1 MLAGAGCVDGSAS
14 FRSPAPPKI
23 SRTSR
28 RCDRAAL
35 RCAATLAAQ
44 PHPSSVQ
51 TSGWT
56 YKYPHYPCASPCG
69 VDDVRCQQ
77 MEALFQNVLNYP
89 RLPCRLIRLLDQ
101 MTLDVH
107 TMTATV
113 EGLTHQYGP
122 EMVLYL
128 LRKQPNILQYDLN
141 ALVRNA
147 EYVGA
152 MLKLRRPD
160 LFRVLTKNANLLCM
174 EPQLVQM
181 RYAGLHKPVDVPE
194 RGGCFRLVALLAAVV
209 AAVVVEVEAV
219 LVAVVVVVA
228 LLAAVVA
235 AVVAV
240 VAVVAAAAT
249 KLPAHCIVFP
259 AQVLGVDAELVRA
272 LVIKFPPIL
281 NCDTEVV
288 GRRMD
293 VLHQLA
299 SSRTQWQEDVELIS
313 HNLLVFWLKDYIDLR
328 ARLEFLVAQKLSS
341 SITLRM
347 VFKTSNNTFA
357 RKYQGFREWKEE
369 WKARRQAVAS
379 RRQAG

>member
-1 MLAGAGCVDGSAS
+1 
-14 FRSPAPPKI
+14 
-23 SRTSR
+23 
-28 RCDRAAL
+28 
-35 RCAATLAAQ
+35 
-44 PHPSSVQ
+44 
-51 TSGWT
+51 
-56 YKYPHYPCASPCG
+56 
-69 VDDVRCQQ
+69 
-77 MEALFQNVLNYP
+77 
-89 RLPCRLIRLLDQ
+89 

-181 RYAGLHKPVDVPE
+181 RYAGLHK
-194 RGGCFRLVALLAAVV
+194 
-209 AAVVVEVEAV
+209 
-219 LVAVVVVVA
+219 
-228 LLAAVVA
+228 
-235 AVVAV
+235 
-240 VAVVAAAAT
+240 
-249 KLPAHCIVFP
+249 
-259 AQVLGVDAELVRA
+259 VLGVDAELVRA

-299 SSRTQWQEDVELIS
+299 SSRTQWQEDVEVIS

-357 RKYQGFREWKEE
+357 RKYQ
-369 WKARRQAVAS
+369 
-379 RRQAG
+379 